1 MEAAR
6 GAAERFRDGGCGGFP
21 SGIGGAGRSAAG
33 GLGASAGPCS
43 RTSLPHSTRAD
54 ARSRCLETSG
64 ATGWPLAE
72 PALRPKFFILV
83 FFFQKNHV

>member
-1 MEAAR
+1 MLTWRWKRPAVRRNGSGMGVKEDFLPEL
-6 GAAERFRDGGCGGFP
+6 AELAEVRL
-21 SGIGGAGRSAAG
+21 AGWV
-33 GLGASAGPCS
+33 P
-43 RTSLPHSTRAD
+43 PHSTRAD